1 MFKEGELVGDI
12 GAKEYFQSLYKE
24 DSKLIQQLERY
35 AEEYNVPIIEKD
47 SIELLK
53 QLIRIHQPKRIL
65 EIGTAIGYSA
75 IQMASAYGNSF
86 ITTIEMDEYRYEEA
100 VKHIKEALLD
110 HRIEVILQR
119 GETYIENLSKSSTFD
134 FVFIDAAKAQYQSY
148 VELIDPHLKPHGLI
162 VIDNVYFKGYVMEE
176 NNASKRLQKLGQK
189 INHFNKWLIENDAYD
204 TTFVASGDGLAIA
217 IKK

>member
-1 MFKEGELVGDI
+1 MGDI

-75 IQMASAYGNSF
+75 IQMASACGNSF
-86 ITTIEMDEYRYEEA
+86 ITTIEMDENRYEEA

-110 HRIEVILQR
+110 HRIEVILQK

-148 VELIDPHLKPHGLI
+148 VELIDPHLEQHGLI

>member
-1 MFKEGELVGDI
+1 MGDI

-24 DSKLIQQLERY
+24 DSTLIQQLERY

-75 IQMASAYGNSF
+75 IQMASACGNSF
-86 ITTIEMDEYRYEEA
+86 ITTIEMDENRYEEA

-110 HRIEVILQR
+110 HRIEVILQK

-148 VELIDPHLKPHGLI
+148 VELIDPHLEQHGLI